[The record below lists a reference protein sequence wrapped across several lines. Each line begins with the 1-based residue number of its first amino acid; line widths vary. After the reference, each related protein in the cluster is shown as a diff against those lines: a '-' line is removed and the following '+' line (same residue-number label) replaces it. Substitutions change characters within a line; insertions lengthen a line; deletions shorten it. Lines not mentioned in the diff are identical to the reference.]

1 MKTVNLKEVNRLNA
15 ILNGSIPKSDPYEK
29 KLRQMGEFLFFYSVW
44 TFVQRKTATTLSETE
59 AADKLTQYPEM
70 EVIFCYLTNSSSEP
84 PAILKGRKIEKEE
97 ITGHEELSEL
107 IYSKTGASVSESEL
121 MIKRV
126 QNQVRTSGV
135 SVDRIRALNKSIE
148 KEKSDR
154 EEIERIAKCLKEND
168 LRRRKECL
176 NNCKSK

>member
-1 MKTVNLKEVNRLNA
+1 MKTVNLKEAKRLNA
-15 ILNGSIPKSDPYEK
+15 ILAGSIPKPDPYEK
-29 KLRQMGEFLFFYSVW
+29 QLKQMGEFLFFYSVW
-44 TFVQRKTATTLSETE
+44 TFVQRKQASTLSETQVKS
-59 AADKLTQYPEM
+59 KLEQYPEM
-70 EVIFCYLTNSSSEP
+70 EVYYYRLVKSSDRTP
-84 PAILKGRKIEKEE
+84 TILKGRKIEKEE
-97 ITGHEELSEL
+97 IHSHEELSEL